1 MSGYNHSKWIDPEWV
16 SGNIEKINVTNY
28 EWDLDL
34 VISVCVPADLEPGY
48 YIGQIDVRQDNNS
61 VVVFS
66 YGLLVSEIQKE
77 SVTGAQKPAISHE
90 GVSVQPEPSMNM
102 ESSNAGIRSITK
114 NVEASAFKPKP
125 VSVRRVKEPVN
136 AHSYEKPKMTC
147 KAENPTSGR
156 EVPQMNL
163 KKVRQPTTKLQRIR

>member
-66 YGLLVSEIQKE
+66 YGLRVSETQKE
-77 SVTGAQKPAISHE
+77 SVTGAQKPVIPHE
-90 GVSVQPEPSMNM
+90 GAVVQPEPSMNM
-102 ESSNAGIRSITK
+102 ESQNAGIRSIAK
-114 NVEASAFKPKP
+114 NADASAFKPKP
-125 VSVRRVKEPVN
+125 VSVRGVKEPVKV
-136 AHSYEKPKMTC
+136 HRYEKPKMTC
-147 KAENPTSGR
+147 KAENPESGR
-156 EVPQMNL
+156 EVLQKNP
-163 KKVRQPTTKLQRIR
+163 KKVRQPTTRVQRIR